1 MRKMKK
7 RTKVKIHNL
16 FVEASVVLAVFG
28 YIIGV
33 FGLETDWDM
42 YSRIC
47 LLSLGYVL
55 FWMSIN
61 REYIMQID
69 TEDEYE

>member
-7 RTKVKIHNL
+7 RTKVKIHNF
-16 FVEASVVLAVFG
+16 FVETSVVLAVLS

-33 FGLETDWDM
+33 FGLEIDWDM
-42 YSRIC
+42 YSRVC

-55 FWMSIN
+55 FWMCIN
-61 REYIMQID
+61 QKYIMQID
-69 TEDEYE
+69 TEDK